1 VSGSQIPW
9 AWKQKVGW
17 SSPELGRTAGVRVF
31 QQVLGFVYFVAFTSF
46 GLQAA
51 GLIGSHGILPFA
63 DYLAALKAAMGGQA
77 WREVPTVLWLR
88 PTDAALAAVWMLG
101 AAAAL
106 AAIFAPARGIWR
118 RAALTVCLVL
128 WISICAVGQ
137 DFLSFQWDVLLSET
151 GLLAIFADTS
161 AVRVWLFRWLIFR
174 LMFSSGLVKLTS
186 GDPSWKN
193 LTAMHYHF
201 ETQPL
206 PNPLAWV
213 IYQQPMWVAKAET
226 AFTLLGELV
235 VPFLFFA
242 PRRARHIAA
251 WITIA
256 LQLLILSSGNYTYFN
271 FLTIALC
278 VWLFVEPDKLWG
290 ETAAPVGAGHARHAS
305 VWHKAVSIALVAFV
319 GITSG
324 LILLEQFSLPL
335 PPGGGA
341 IVHLVEPLRVVNS
354 YGLFAVMTTERPEIV
369 VEGSRDGV
377 NWQAYEFPYKPG
389 NVLRTPPVIEP
400 DQPRLD
406 WQMWFAALDTYQ
418 SNRWFENFMA
428 RLLEGEPAVLRLL
441 RYNPFPDKPPKYV
454 RARLYLYHFTHW
466 GERGWWWREERGMY
480 FPAAALR

>member
-9 AWKQKVGW
+9 AWKQKMGW
-17 SSPELGRTAGVRVF
+17 SSPELGRSAGIRLF

-46 GLQAA
+46 GRQAE

-88 PTDAALAAVWMLG
+88 PTDAALAVVWMLG
-101 AAAAL
+101 AASAL
-106 AAIFAPARGIWR
+106 AVIFAPARGIWR
-118 RAALTVCLVL
+118 RAALTVCLAL
-128 WISICAVGQ
+128 WISLCTVGQ
-137 DFLSFQWDVLLSET
+137 DFLSFQWDVLLSEA

-174 LMFSSGLVKLTS
+174 LIFTSGAVKLLG
-186 GDPSWKN
+186 GDPTWRN
-193 LTAMHYHF
+193 LTAMHYHY

-206 PNPLAWV
+206 PNPVAWFV
-213 IYQQPMWVAKAET
+213 YQQPMWAAKAET
-226 AFTLLGELV
+226 AFTFVAELL
-235 VPFLFFA
+235 VPILFFA
-242 PRRARHIAA
+242 PRRARRIGA

-256 LQLLILSSGNYTYFN
+256 LQLLILSTGNYTYFN

-278 VWLFVEPDKLWG
+278 VWLFIEPEKQSRG
-290 ETAAPVGAGHARHAS
+290 RA
-305 VWHKAVSIALVAFV
+305 HKAVSTALAVFV
-319 GITSG
+319 GVSSG
-324 LILLEQFSLPL
+324 LVLLEQFGVPL

-341 IVHLVEPLRVVNS
+341 LLHFVEPLRVVNQ
-354 YGLFAVMTTERPEIV
+354 YGLFTVMTTERPEIV

-377 NWQAYEFPYKPG
+377 NWQAYEFSHKPG
-389 NVLRTPPVIEP
+389 NVLRAPPIIEP

-418 SNRWFENFMA
+418 SNRWFVNFMA
-428 RLLEGEPAVLRLL
+428 RLLQGEPAVLRLL

-466 GERGWWWREERGMY
+466 GERGWWTREERGMY
-480 FPAAALR
+480 FPAAALK

>member
-1 VSGSQIPW
+1 MSGGQIPW
-9 AWKQKVGW
+9 AWKQKIGW
-17 SSPELGRTAGVRVF
+17 TKAEMGLTGGVRTF
-31 QQVLGFVYFVAFTSF
+31 QQVLGFVYFIAFTSF
-46 GLQAA
+46 GRQAP

-63 DYLAALKAAMGGQA
+63 AYLAALKTAMGGQA
-77 WREVPTVLWLR
+77 YREIPTVLWLR
-88 PTDAALAAVWMLG
+88 PTDAALAAVWMAG

-106 AAIFAPARGIWR
+106 AAIFAPARGWWR
-118 RAALTVCLVL
+118 RAALAFCLVL
-128 WISICAVGQ
+128 WISLCAVGQ

-161 AVRVWLFRWLIFR
+161 AVRIWLFRWLIFR

-186 GDPSWKN
+186 GDPSWKS

-206 PNPLAWV
+206 PNPLAWL

-226 AFTLLGELV
+226 AFTLIAELV

-242 PRRARHIAA
+242 PRRARHVGGWIA
-251 WITIA
+251 IA

-278 VWLFVEPDKLWG
+278 LWLFLEPEKRQWG
-290 ETAAPVGAGHARHAS
+290 RP
-305 VWHKAVSIALVAFV
+305 HKAVSASLAAFV
-319 GITSG
+319 GVASG

-335 PPGGGA
+335 PPGGSA
-341 IVHLVEPLRVVNS
+341 VVHLVEPLRVVNS
-354 YGLFAVMTTERPEIV
+354 YGLFAVMTTERPEII
-369 VEGSRDGV
+369 VEGSADGV
-377 NWQAYEFPYKPG
+377 NWRAYEFPYKPG
-389 NVLRTPPVIEP
+389 DVMRAPPVIEP

-418 SNRWFENFMA
+418 SNRWFVDFMV

-454 RARLYLYHFTHW
+454 RARLFLYRFTNWH
-466 GERGWWWREERGMY
+466 ERGWWTREERGLY
-480 FPAAALR
+480 FPAAGLK

>member
-1 VSGSQIPW
+1 VSGGQIPW
-9 AWKQKVGW
+9 AWKQKIGW
-17 SSPELGRTAGVRVF
+17 TKAEMGLTGGVRTF
-31 QQVLGFVYFVAFTSF
+31 QQVLGFVYLIAFTSF
-46 GLQAA
+46 GRQAP

-63 DYLAALKAAMGGQA
+63 AYLAALKTAMGGQA
-77 WREVPTVLWLR
+77 YREIPTVLWLR
-88 PTDAALAAVWMLG
+88 PTDAALAAVWMAG

-106 AAIFAPARGIWR
+106 AAIFAPARGWWR
-118 RAALTVCLVL
+118 RAALAVCLVL
-128 WISICAVGQ
+128 WISLCAVGQ

-161 AVRVWLFRWLIFR
+161 AVRIWLFRWLIFR

-186 GDPSWKN
+186 GDPSWKS

-206 PNPLAWV
+206 PNPLAWL

-226 AFTLLGELV
+226 AFTLIAELV

-242 PRRARHIAA
+242 PRRARHVGGWIA
-251 WITIA
+251 IA

-278 VWLFVEPDKLWG
+278 LWLFLEPEKRQWG
-290 ETAAPVGAGHARHAS
+290 RP
-305 VWHKAVSIALVAFV
+305 HKAVSASLAAFV
-319 GITSG
+319 GVASG

-335 PPGGGA
+335 PPGGSA
-341 IVHLVEPLRVVNS
+341 VVHLLEPLRVVNS
-354 YGLFAVMTTERPEIV
+354 YGLFAVMTTERPEII
-369 VEGSRDGV
+369 VEGSADGV
-377 NWQAYEFPYKPG
+377 NWRAYEFPYKPG
-389 NVLRTPPVIEP
+389 DVMRAPPVIEP

-418 SNRWFENFMA
+418 SNRWFVDFMV

-454 RARLYLYHFTHW
+454 RARLFLYRFTNWH
-466 GERGWWWREERGMY
+466 ERGWWTREERGLY
-480 FPAAALR
+480 FPAAGLK

>member
-1 VSGSQIPW
+1 MSGGQIPW
-9 AWKQKVGW
+9 AWKQKIGW
-17 SSPELGRTAGVRVF
+17 TKAEMGLTGGVRTF
-31 QQVLGFVYFVAFTSF
+31 QQVLGFVYFIAFTSF
-46 GLQAA
+46 GRQAP

-63 DYLAALKAAMGGQA
+63 AYLAALKTAMGGQA
-77 WREVPTVLWLR
+77 YREIPTVLWLR
-88 PTDAALAAVWMLG
+88 PTDAALAAVWMAG

-106 AAIFAPARGIWR
+106 AAIFAPARGWWR
-118 RAALTVCLVL
+118 RAALAVCLVL
-128 WISICAVGQ
+128 WISLCAVGQ

-161 AVRVWLFRWLIFR
+161 AVRIWLFRWLIFR

-186 GDPSWKN
+186 GDPSWKS

-206 PNPLAWV
+206 PNPLAWL

-226 AFTLLGELV
+226 AFTLIAELV

-242 PRRARHIAA
+242 PRRARHVGGWIA
-251 WITIA
+251 IA

-278 VWLFVEPDKLWG
+278 LWLFLEPEKRQWG
-290 ETAAPVGAGHARHAS
+290 RP
-305 VWHKAVSIALVAFV
+305 HKAVSASLAAFV
-319 GITSG
+319 GVASG

-335 PPGGGA
+335 PPGGSA
-341 IVHLVEPLRVVNS
+341 VVHLLEPLRVVNS
-354 YGLFAVMTTERPEIV
+354 YGLFAVMTTERPEII
-369 VEGSRDGV
+369 VEGSADGV
-377 NWQAYEFPYKPG
+377 NWRAYEFPYKPG
-389 NVLRTPPVIEP
+389 DVMRAPPVIEP

-418 SNRWFENFMA
+418 SNRWFVDFMV

-454 RARLYLYHFTHW
+454 RARLFLYRFTNWH
-466 GERGWWWREERGMY
+466 ERGWWTREERGLY
-480 FPAAALR
+480 FPAAGLK

>member
-1 VSGSQIPW
+1 VSGGQIPW
-9 AWKQKVGW
+9 AWKQKIGW
-17 SSPELGRTAGVRVF
+17 TKAEMGLTGGVRTF
-31 QQVLGFVYFVAFTSF
+31 QQVLGFVYFIAFTSF
-46 GLQAA
+46 GRQAP

-63 DYLAALKAAMGGQA
+63 AYLAALKTAMGGQA
-77 WREVPTVLWLR
+77 YREIPTVLWLR
-88 PTDAALAAVWMLG
+88 PTDAALAAVWMAG

-106 AAIFAPARGIWR
+106 AAIFAPARGWWR
-118 RAALTVCLVL
+118 RAALAVCLVL
-128 WISICAVGQ
+128 WISLCAVGQ

-161 AVRVWLFRWLIFR
+161 AVRIWLFRWLIFR

-186 GDPSWKN
+186 GDPSWKS

-206 PNPLAWV
+206 PNPLAWL

-226 AFTLLGELV
+226 AFTLIAELV

-242 PRRARHIAA
+242 PRRARHVGGWIA
-251 WITIA
+251 IA

-278 VWLFVEPDKLWG
+278 LWLFLEPEKRQWG
-290 ETAAPVGAGHARHAS
+290 RP
-305 VWHKAVSIALVAFV
+305 HKAVSASLAAFV
-319 GITSG
+319 GVASG

-335 PPGGGA
+335 PPGGSA
-341 IVHLVEPLRVVNS
+341 VVHLLEPLRVVNS
-354 YGLFAVMTTERPEIV
+354 YGLFAVMTTERPEII
-369 VEGSRDGV
+369 VEGSADGV
-377 NWQAYEFPYKPG
+377 NWRAYEFPYKPG
-389 NVLRTPPVIEP
+389 DVMRAPPVIEP

-418 SNRWFENFMA
+418 SNRWFVDFMV

-454 RARLYLYHFTHW
+454 RARLFLYRFTNWH
-466 GERGWWWREERGMY
+466 ERGWWTREERGLY
-480 FPAAALR
+480 FPAAGLK

>member
-1 VSGSQIPW
+1 VSGGQIPW
-9 AWKQKVGW
+9 AWKQKIGW
-17 SSPELGRTAGVRVF
+17 TKAEMGLTGGVRTF
-31 QQVLGFVYFVAFTSF
+31 QQVLGFVYFIAFTSF
-46 GLQAA
+46 GRQAP

-63 DYLAALKAAMGGQA
+63 AYLAALKTAMGGQA
-77 WREVPTVLWLR
+77 YREIPTVLWLR
-88 PTDAALAAVWMLG
+88 PTDAALAAVWMAG

-106 AAIFAPARGIWR
+106 AAIFAPARGWWR
-118 RAALTVCLVL
+118 RAALAFCLVL
-128 WISICAVGQ
+128 WISLCAVGQ

-161 AVRVWLFRWLIFR
+161 AVRIWLFRWLIFR

-186 GDPSWKN
+186 GDPSWKS

-206 PNPLAWV
+206 PNPLAWL

-226 AFTLLGELV
+226 AFTLIAELV

-242 PRRARHIAA
+242 PRRARHVGGWIA
-251 WITIA
+251 IA

-278 VWLFVEPDKLWG
+278 LWLFLEPEKRQWG
-290 ETAAPVGAGHARHAS
+290 RP
-305 VWHKAVSIALVAFV
+305 HKAVSASLAAFV
-319 GITSG
+319 GVASG

-335 PPGGGA
+335 PPGGSA
-341 IVHLVEPLRVVNS
+341 VVHLVEPLRVVNS
-354 YGLFAVMTTERPEIV
+354 YGLFAVMTTERPEII
-369 VEGSRDGV
+369 VEGSADGV
-377 NWQAYEFPYKPG
+377 NWRAYEFPYKPG
-389 NVLRTPPVIEP
+389 DVMRAPPVIEP

-418 SNRWFENFMA
+418 SNRWFVDFMV

-454 RARLYLYHFTHW
+454 RARLFLYRFTNWH
-466 GERGWWWREERGMY
+466 ERGWWTREERGLY
-480 FPAAALR
+480 FPAAGLK

>member
-1 VSGSQIPW
+1 MSGGQIPW
-9 AWKQKVGW
+9 AWKQKIGW
-17 SSPELGRTAGVRVF
+17 TKAEMGLTGGVRTF
-31 QQVLGFVYFVAFTSF
+31 QQVLGFVYLIAFTSF
-46 GLQAA
+46 GRQAP

-63 DYLAALKAAMGGQA
+63 AYLAALKTAMGGQA
-77 WREVPTVLWLR
+77 YREIPTVLWLR
-88 PTDAALAAVWMLG
+88 PTDAALAAVWMAG

-106 AAIFAPARGIWR
+106 AAIFAPARGWWR
-118 RAALTVCLVL
+118 RAALAVCLVL
-128 WISICAVGQ
+128 WISLCAVGQ

-161 AVRVWLFRWLIFR
+161 AVRIWLFRWLIFR

-186 GDPSWKN
+186 GDPSWKS

-206 PNPLAWV
+206 PNPLAWL

-226 AFTLLGELV
+226 AFTLIAELV

-242 PRRARHIAA
+242 PRRARHVGGWIA
-251 WITIA
+251 IA

-278 VWLFVEPDKLWG
+278 LWLFLEPEKRQWG
-290 ETAAPVGAGHARHAS
+290 RP
-305 VWHKAVSIALVAFV
+305 HKAVSASLAAFV
-319 GITSG
+319 GVASG

-335 PPGGGA
+335 PPGGSA
-341 IVHLVEPLRVVNS
+341 VVHLLEPLRVVNS
-354 YGLFAVMTTERPEIV
+354 YGLFAVMTTERPEII
-369 VEGSRDGV
+369 VEGSADGV
-377 NWQAYEFPYKPG
+377 NWRAYEFPYKPG
-389 NVLRTPPVIEP
+389 DVMRAPPVIEP

-418 SNRWFENFMA
+418 SNRWFVDFMV

-454 RARLYLYHFTHW
+454 RARLFLYRFTNWH
-466 GERGWWWREERGMY
+466 ERGWWTREERGLY
-480 FPAAALR
+480 FPAAGLK